1 MDKFA
6 PPRYQAIEGGDA
18 ALLASDDGGALIRI
32 IAGEIDGHPG
42 PGLTHTP
49 ITLAHAT
56 IENGARLNIPWR
68 RDFNALAYVLSG
80 SGYVGPVAH
89 LLLGG
94 RPIREPVFH
103 YGPFVMNTRAELIE
117 ALEDYQAG
125 KFGTI
130 PPNALM
136 PHRGGGTL

>member
-1 MDKFA
+1 
-6 PPRYQAIEGGDA
+6 
-18 ALLASDDGGALIRI
+18 LVVL
-32 IAGEIDGHPG
+32 G
-42 PGLTHTP
+42 PGDR
-49 ITLAHAT
+49 ITV
-56 IENGARLNIPWR
+56 GAPREAI
-68 RDFNALAYVLSG
+68 DV
-80 SGYVGPVAH
+80 

-103 YGPFVMNTRAELIE
+103 YGPFVMNSRAELVE

-136 PHRGGGTL
+136 PHQGGGTI